1 MSTVKPTAGKSP
13 VPPEE
18 QFWQRYSP
26 HYEFPLS
33 TVTSIALHGLILAL
47 LAVVGWMVAKW
58 AMAKQAPLPE
68 MAVAVV
74 GGGGGNPK
82 GEGEG
87 PGGEPS
93 APPAE
98 AVENTDKPP
107 TESTPPDTKREPL
120 KPNTP
125 PLQVFP
131 EVKDD

>member
-1 MSTVKPTAGKSP
+1 
-13 VPPEE
+13 
-18 QFWQRYSP
+18 
-26 HYEFPLS
+26 
-33 TVTSIALHGLILAL
+33 
-47 LAVVGWMVAKW
+47 
-58 AMAKQAPLPE
+58 PLPE

-131 EVKDD
+131 EVKDDSLRKLIDRSNEAVNAAKHLSKETQDKLRRGITGKGEGGRGSGGGKD